1 MKNVYNSPWKFPIFC
16 TKIWML
22 WYYYYY
28 AKCILF
34 ILICG
39 THLDL
44 SLWPPPLLSI
54 CLLFSS
60 QINSDGKYKDKDKTN
75 TKTKQKQRQRLTT
88 APRNFCSYFNI
99 SFSMIGNRSGPV
111 ILYLI
116 DQLIIFWQSQ
126 FISLLVSGQNC
137 NGYLI
142 EDDLH
147 DSAHLPRGLVSFLM
161 MP

>member
-1 MKNVYNSPWKFPIFC
+1 MTNVYNSPWKFPIFC

-44 SLWPPPLLSI
+44 SLWGPPLLSI

-75 TKTKQKQRQRLTT
+75 TKTKTDYCSQKFLFVFQHKFLYDWKPVPSGNFVFDRSVDYLLAISVHFTAGFRPKLQR
-88 APRNFCSYFNI
+88 
-99 SFSMIGNRSGPV
+99 
-111 ILYLI
+111 
-116 DQLIIFWQSQ
+116 IFDRRWS
-126 FISLLVSGQNC
+126 SWLS
-137 NGYLI
+137 
-142 EDDLH
+142 
-147 DSAHLPRGLVSFLM
+147 SSS
-161 MP
+161 